1 MPKDTTST
9 TGDQFVMIT
18 IDELQ
23 TLTRLNAPARAIECL
38 IALRSFAWDGRS
50 CYPSLKKLGERM
62 GLTNSSMK
70 QTVSKALKWLEDNSL
85 IERHSR
91 TSKERFVITTPNER
105 LANTVTSKS
114 AETVIEVDASVNRS
128 TSPISP
134 QRGLSTN
141 KRNRRYSPMEKRQRR
156 WERKA
161 KAGLEEV
168 ALQKKQQEEEQAKS
182 LTEWQLEHRQAQD
195 AIINLNGTSSHL
207 EKMALMIARWS
218 FETSPELWT
227 YEPAPI
233 NEIGL
238 EMATGKPIRFV
249 VFSYA
254 KPRCFNALALNVG
267 GNASNNWLGVRSA
280 CALSMRLCS

>member
-1 MPKDTTST
+1 MPKDTLDAT
-9 TGDQFVMIT
+9 DNQFVMIT
-18 IDELQ
+18 IQELQ

-70 QTVSKALKWLEDNSL
+70 QTVSKALKWLEDNTL

-105 LANTVTSKS
+105 LANAVTRLEIKS
-114 AETVIEVDASVNRS
+114 APTVIEVDTNLNRS
-128 TSPISP
+128 IPPISP
-134 QRGLSTN
+134 PRD
-141 KRNRRYSPMEKRQRR
+141 KVRNRKFSPMEKRQRR

-161 KAGLEEV
+161 KVGTEEV
-168 ALQKKQQEEEQAKS
+168 ARRKKQQEEEQAKS

-195 AIINLNGTSSHL
+195 AIINFNGSSSHL

-218 FETSPELWT
+218 FETFPDLWL

-233 NEIGL
+233 HEIGL
-238 EMATGKPIRFV
+238 ETERALYDIMRLKTHSVPFWN
-249 VFSYA
+249 VFIA
-254 KPRCFNALALNVG
+254 G
-267 GNASNNWLGVRSA
+267 GSFSQVRNWLLENPVHS
-280 CALSMRLCS
+280 